1 MATKTF
7 EELKQMA
14 IQIRDEKT
22 NKQNTATRIGTQ
34 MLEHLNK
41 LEQDFLDKDTTEG
54 KFSELEEST
63 NTKFS
68 ELENHTITLS
78 DNIKTV
84 GEFLNEEAEF
94 FIQEYVW
101 WSYNIIFNNKI
112 IFNKLSVKVSF
123 DGVLRVRVVDLDQ
136 YKNLETLTFTAKS
149 GETLI
154 VNKSDFNFDFD
165 NNYRNVGV
173 FIETDKRIIGYK
185 YENTIYGYVAIAG
198 SDVTPSY
205 GYSYKFDFVL
215 EYLEKNG
222 ASANKSP
229 LAKRVSNGLYN
240 LTNLINIDYSEKKEV
255 EIGETFSSS
264 TLIDPN
270 YYSLDITFYN
280 YNVFKEIVI
289 YTMSEAPFE
298 ICIIDEFT
306 GVVLESIQRNGILNG
321 EISVLDSDFNFDF
334 SQNQRTIGVYVHTTT
349 HERVIPYKRGTN
361 KLFKVRK
368 STNIKDVG
376 YIEGVLSVKIKSI
389 QIPIPKLIKQ
399 ITELQSNIN
408 TISNELNITADYD
421 LQEYINTHSIVELNP
436 TTYTVSKP
444 IIIPNGTRI
453 IGVRGKTI
461 LKLSDDATSIFTFNS
476 STENIQIENII
487 FEGKNVISPQSTS
500 LDNIKN
506 RIGEGTDTG
515 IYATGY
521 AKNVHI
527 RNCEF
532 RNFNLAGI
540 HLFRTHSL
548 YTRTFKITDCV
559 FINNWYGLLSDV
571 RSEYHTVIGC
581 SMNYNQIGCFIAGGN
596 NFMSCCHFEANA
608 VGCVVSGTNKDN
620 DSHGSI
626 VGSSFNHNESF
637 ALCCIDINN
646 GFTFDGCHI
655 FDGDLLIDNSIGLVF
670 VGGIIAGGINND
682 TPRDNS
688 INMIHSNLFFKSYNG
703 GTITNKLNLDLKNNR
718 FSDGSDSSSI
728 NN

>member
-1 MATKTF
+1 MATQTYEQLIAGANKIK
-7 EELKQMA
+7 ENELPESNTHDIVGEQLLQM
-14 IQIRDEKT
+14 T
-22 NKQNTATRIGTQ
+22 NKMQEENS
-34 MLEHLNK
+34 NN
-41 LEQDFLDKDTTEG
+41 G
-54 KFSELEEST
+54 K
-63 NTKFS
+63 KFS

-84 GEFLNEEAEF
+84 GEFLNEETES
-94 FIQEYVW
+94 FIQEHIW

-112 IFNKLSVKVSF
+112 IFNKLSVKVSS
-123 DGVLRVRVVDLDQ
+123 DGVLKVRVLDLDQ
-136 YKNLETLTFTAKS
+136 YKSLEILTFTAKS

-185 YENTIYGYVAIAG
+185 YENTIYEHVAISTSG
-198 SDVTPSY
+198 DVTPSY
-205 GYSYKFDFVL
+205 GYMYKFDFVL

-270 YYSLDITFYN
+270 YYSLDITFGN

-289 YTMSEAPFE
+289 FTMSEAPFE

-349 HERVIPYKRGTN
+349 HERVIPYKRGT
-361 KLFKVRK
+361 KLFKFRR

-389 QIPIPKLIKQ
+389 QTPIPKLIKQ

-461 LKLSDDATSIFTFNS
+461 LKLSGDATSIFTFNS

-608 VGCVVSGTNKDN
+608 VGCVVSGTNRDN

-626 VGSSFNHNESF
+626 VGSSFNHNGSF

-670 VGGIIAGGINND
+670 VGGMIAGGINND